1 MFCPQCKSEYLI
13 GITECVDCRIPLVSV
28 LPSEPDHSTNGYV
41 RVLATYNAADIAIV
55 KSILDDAEIDYYFE
69 GEAFNGV
76 SPLIQ
81 PTVLYVSHHQEEDAR
96 EALRGVDLRYMG
108 LTARE

>member
-13 GITECVDCRIPLVSV
+13 GITECVDCRVPLLSV

-69 GEAFNGV
+69 GEGFNGV

-81 PTVLYVSHHQEEDAR
+81 PTVLYVLHHQEEEAR
-96 EALRGVDLRYMG
+96 KRSAGWIS
-108 LTARE
+108 AIWA